1 MPVLMVFLGGMVGA
15 PTRFLADKAVQSRHD
30 SVFPWGTFAIN
41 ISGAFILGA
50 LGAASLHHHLPSD
63 LSLLLGT
70 GFCGGLT
77 TFSTFSFE
85 TVRLMEDGSLAE
97 AGLNAVGSLALG
109 LAAAALGFALLTW
122 L

>member
-1 MPVLMVFLGGMVGA
+1 MPVLMVFLGGMLGA
-15 PTRFLADKAVQSRHD
+15 PLRFLTDKAVQRRHD
-30 SVFPWGTFAIN
+30 SVFPWGTLVIN
-41 ISGAFILGA
+41 ISGSFILGA
-50 LGAASLHHHLPSD
+50 LGAASVHHHLPAD

-109 LAAAALGFALLTW
+109 LAAAALGYGLLTW

>member
-15 PTRFLADKAVQSRHD
+15 PVRYLVDRAVQSRHQ
-30 SVFPWGTFAIN
+30 SVFPLGTLLIN
-41 ISGAFILGA
+41 VSGAFILGA
-50 LGAASLHHHLPSD
+50 VTAATAHQHLPGN

-85 TVRLMEDGSLAE
+85 TMRLLEDGSLAE
-97 AGLNAVGSLALG
+97 AGLNVVGSLLLG
-109 LAAAALGFALLTW
+109 LAAAFAGFALLS
-122 L
+122 

>member
-1 MPVLMVFLGGMVGA
+1 MPVLMVLLGGMVGA
-15 PTRFLADKAVQSRHD
+15 PVRFLTDRAVQSRHD
-30 SVFPWGTFAIN
+30 SVFPWGTLLIN
-41 ISGAFILGA
+41 VSGSFILGA
-50 LGAASLHHHLPSD
+50 LAAAAVHHHLPAN
-63 LSLLLGT
+63 LGLLLGT

-97 AGLNAVGSLALG
+97 AGLNAVGSLVLG
-109 LAAAALGFALLTW
+109 LAAAALGYGLLSW